1 MGKVPLRFPRL
12 QLGLRPEFVSAL
24 KKEALCWAAG
34 KEKTLSAQF
43 RFFFSSDT
51 IFARLLLLKIILPL
65 FLVNAAAIC
74 KIFICSYLA
83 SYLYPF
89 QSAFHLSLRRT
100 PHFVEF
106 CGWVIT
112 DTHLPLQAPPME
124 THRTYHQSRM
134 LVPGIGILSNVSK
147 AGGNG
152 EVKYIRSGRR
162 AVIRIKVVLQ

>member
-1 MGKVPLRFPRL
+1 M
-12 QLGLRPEFVSAL
+12 LG
-24 KKEALCWAAG
+24 CWQR
-34 KEKTLSAQF
+34 KDSECTVQI
-43 RFFFSSDT
+43 FFSSDT